1 MHVWFGQGEVHT
13 HRIRLTPNTNSNH
26 AAQSA
31 AFAAAEAARS
41 AVLFSLSANAEKHQ
55 SAAARSCVSVR
66 RSKRSRAGMI
76 RHPSDFDYEDIIPPE
91 CQKKSDTHK
100 QTPPQLLHELLG
112 LTTQVGVCRTSFL
125 VLWVMTYS
133 NKLSMFDAESKE
145 WSDKM
150 MSDWRSTENGKSL
163 GTFGN
168 TDGTDGKCMCDR

>member
-91 CQKKSDTHK
+91 CPKKSDTHK
-100 QTPPQLLHELLG
+100 QRKTGKATPAVARIAGSYDTGGCVTNIISCVMGDDVFKQAVHVRCRK
-112 LTTQVGVCRTSFL
+112 QGV
-125 VLWVMTYS
+125 V
-133 NKLSMFDAESKE
+133 
-145 WSDKM
+145 
-150 MSDWRSTENGKSL
+150 
-163 GTFGN
+163 
-168 TDGTDGKCMCDR
+168 